1 MTYDKYMP
9 SRTNGAGLDMAKCQ
23 IAAETCACFNFRK
36 ASRVVTQLFDEALAP
51 CGLRST
57 QVVILL
63 AVHVNTEL
71 TAAQLADAL
80 VTDRSTLTRNLGP
93 LVKRRLVRMATGQ
106 DRRTRL
112 ISLTPS
118 GEEVLAKAVPL
129 WEVAQ
134 TRFVEN
140 MGGARW
146 KKMLGDLNAAVDAAR
161 A

>member
-1 MTYDKYMP
+1 MP
-9 SRTNGAGLDMAKCQ
+9 TRLNGDGDLDMDKCRV
-23 IAAETCACFNFRK
+23 AAETCACFNFHK
-36 ASRVVTQLFDEALAP
+36 ASRVVTQLFDEALSP

-63 AVHVNTEL
+63 AVHVNGQL

-93 LVKRRLVRMATGQ
+93 LVKRKLLRIATGQ

-112 ISLTPS
+112 ISLTPA
-118 GEEVLAKAVPL
+118 GEAALADAVPL
-129 WEVAQ
+129 WEQAQ
-134 TRFVEN
+134 TRFVEKL
-140 MGGARW
+140 GGARW

-161 A
+161 G